1 MKFKVL
7 MNSVPIVAI
16 FLIGSVI
23 AIQAWQR
30 SQAVKPS
37 YEGSS
42 TNLSRPT
49 GQPPQTTKYQVARVL
64 DGDTIKLDNG
74 QSVRFCG
81 IDAPE
86 TAHKGKAGQPL
97 GEESKANLQKLIN
110 ASGNTVF
117 IMQTDTDRYGRMVG
131 EVFTKMP
138 NSEEEKFLNGEQV
151 RSGLAY
157 EYKQYSSSCPNREI
171 IATSEERAKAE
182 NKGLWARNDQKP
194 WDFRKQ
200 QRGRSQ

>member
-7 MNSVPIVAI
+7 VNSIPIVAAL
-16 FLIGSVI
+16 LIGGVI
-23 AIQAWQR
+23 AVQAWQR
-30 SQAVKPS
+30 SQSMKPD
-37 YEGSS
+37 YETSAPYQP
-42 TNLSRPT
+42 RPA
-49 GQPPQTTKYQVARVL
+49 GQLPQTVRYQVTKVL
-64 DGDTIKLDNG
+64 DGDTIKLDNR

-86 TAHKGKAGQPL
+86 KAQPL
-97 GEESKANLQKLIN
+97 GQESKANLQKLID
-110 ASGNTVF
+110 AAGNTVL

-131 EVFTKMP
+131 EVFVKVP

-151 RSGLAY
+151 RNGLAY
-157 EYKQYSSSCPNREI
+157 EYKQYSANCPNREI

-182 NKGLWARNDQKP
+182 NKGVWSGNDQKP

-200 QRGRSQ
+200 QRGRQ